1 MVTIVFAFSHTTQGS
16 QLALQR
22 QLSRI
27 LDMSG
32 KSMLML
38 AAENGHASVA
48 TMLLRRLSTADKQ
61 TEPDKQIGSRTRT
74 MLEKKNEDGFTAV
87 MIAAQHGHNSMVRI
101 LLEYGASTT
110 STDETGW
117 TALMEACQN
126 NHADTVQL
134 LLEHSADALSTDRN
148 GDNALMVACYH
159 GQYTY

>member
-1 MVTIVFAFSHTTQGS
+1 MAS
-16 QLALQR
+16 
-22 QLSRI
+22 
-27 LDMSG
+27 

-48 TMLLRRLSTADKQ
+48 TMLLRRLSSADRAA
-61 TEPDKQIGSRTRT
+61 EPHKQIGSRTRA
-74 MLEKKNEDGFTAV
+74 MLEKQNEDGFTAL
-87 MIAAQHGHNSMVRI
+87 MIAAQHGHDNMLKI

-126 NHADTVQL
+126 DHADTVQL
-134 LLEHSADALSTDRN
+134 LLEHSADALATDRN

-159 GQYTY
+159 GISFQEFQRK